1 MKGLYIL
8 ISVIVT
14 VVVMFF
20 VGIYSLKV
28 TNVENGLITIEIFG
42 QSVDYYFEK

>member
-28 TNVENGLITIEIFG
+28 PDVENGLITIEIFG